1 MLVQPYLNFTH
12 EHSLLQ
18 VIKSHPNSLAI
29 YEKKLIEN
37 GLLANGEIEK
47 MKAKVIGILNSEF
60 ESSKN
65 YVPKKRD
72 WLAAFW
78 AGFKG
83 PEQLSKLRNTG

>member
-1 MLVQPYLNFTH
+1 MRNCSF
-12 EHSLLQ
+12 LQ

-37 GLLANGEIEK
+37 GLLGKEEIDK
-47 MKAKVIGILNSEF
+47 LRAKVVGILNEEF
-60 ESSKN
+60 ESSKD

-83 PEQLSKLRNTG
+83 PEQLSKVRNTG